1 MAPWHYLVSYPYL
14 PHAIFPRVNVNYVK
28 HFLIYVN
35 FSIIEGGMQGSDN

>member
-1 MAPWHYLVSYPYL
+1 MSHWLFS
-14 PHAIFPRVNVNYVK
+14 NYVK